1 MSRDA
6 LVVGIDCYQHLP
18 NLQAPARDAESVA
31 QCFESFGECR
41 VLRMPEVIR
50 AQKPAVHHQ
59 GLVTTQMLE
68 TALIRLFK
76 PSGKNVPQTA
86 IFYYSGHGLQ
96 RNAGI
101 QEGYLATSDANP
113 TTGNYGLSLHWL
125 RRLLQESP
133 VRQRV
138 ILLDCCNS
146 GEFFNALEADPGA
159 KAGTDRLFMAASRE
173 YEEAYESLEGNHS
186 VFTQALLTA
195 LNPYNIKG
203 GLVNGHSL
211 TDQVNRQLKGELQQ
225 PLFESSGAEIVLTRT
240 SGSAQAV
247 PSPGRSTLDRLKGW
261 RYRFC
266 PFPGLAPFEMHHA
279 DLFFGREAI
288 TQSLINQTQSAPFCA
303 LVGASGI
310 GKTSILQ
317 AGLRASLVKP
327 RANVR
332 SQWQVRY
339 LSLGSAPL
347 QDLATAFVDDHSVG
361 ISRAEQLQRAE
372 QLLRQGVGGFM
383 QLLQALVE
391 TSMGSDTHMVLI
403 VDQLEALFSSTVP
416 DIDRQLVM
424 DCLTAAARQDRLPF
438 HLVVG
443 LRTSA
448 CDHLEA
454 FPVFQTLVDTHS
466 LEVPAMT
473 YDQLK
478 ATIVGPLDKMELG
491 YDANLVYTLLLDV
504 VGAPGDLASLQMAL
518 KTLWYERESDP
529 DAQTG
534 PRLTLNAYA
543 QMGGIRRLLSQRA
556 SDVYETLPPM
566 EQAIARRIFLS
577 LCELG
582 DGTTLTRRQVQL
594 PELVTATFSQE
605 QVQGVLDTLT
615 AARLVV
621 AQTQTQ
627 THFDVAHES
636 LVRTWPLIQE
646 WLHGSHSQ
654 IRHQRT
660 LEAAAQEWHQQQRP
674 NHPDYFLTKSRLLE
688 AKAFR
693 AKNREALSLQAEDYL
708 QACETYAQRSHRKVY
723 LMRLLIPLSM
733 ATGMLTAYSH
743 SLLTQPSMGLVTASA
758 RVSTME
764 EGPTFQLVAPE
775 PSPRP
780 ELPVGSLGSPQMGM
794 ARTDIVQRASSR
806 LALGQWQAAPTG
818 PLREATPALLS
829 VLEQGHHS
837 IQSWSRQG
845 QGATSPPSSAPALGE
860 GLQGN
865 TYPHHQVVDPVAQLD
880 SPDNPDVIIQIWCTR
895 QATPTCFTSTAPR
908 PTP

>member
-31 QCFESFGECR
+31 QCFENFGECR

-76 PSGKNVPQTA
+76 PAGKNVPQTA

-113 TTGNYGLSLHWL
+113 ATGNYGLSLHWL

-186 VFTQALLTA
+186 VFTKALLTA
-195 LNPYNIKG
+195 LNPYNIDS

-240 SGSAQAV
+240 SHSAQAI
-247 PSPGRSTLDRLKGW
+247 SSSGRSTLDRLKGW

-279 DLFFGREAI
+279 DLFFGREGI
-288 TQSLINQTQSAPFCA
+288 TQSLINQTQTAPFCA

-317 AGLRASLVKP
+317 AGLMASLTKP
-327 RANVR
+327 RANAHR
-332 SQWQVRY
+332 QWQVRY
-339 LSLGSAPL
+339 LSLGSGPL

-361 ISRAEQLQRAE
+361 IHRAEQLRRAE

-383 QLLQALVE
+383 QLLQAMAGM
-391 TSMGSDTHMVLI
+391 SRGGDTHTVLI
-403 VDQLEALFSSTVP
+403 VDQLEALFTSTVP
-416 DIDRQLVM
+416 ETDRQLVM
-424 DCLTAAARQDRLPF
+424 DCLTAAACQDRLPF

-443 LRTSA
+443 LRTSGH
-448 CDHLEA
+448 DHLGA
-454 FPVFQTLVDTHS
+454 FPAFQTLVDSHS
-466 LEVPAMT
+466 LVVPAMT

-491 YDANLVYTLLLDV
+491 YDANLIYTLLLDV

-518 KTLWYERESDP
+518 KALWHERDTDSHS
-529 DAQTG
+529 QTG
-534 PRLTLNAYA
+534 PRLTLDAYA

-556 SDVYETLPPM
+556 SDVYETLTTV
-566 EQAIARRIFLS
+566 EQVIARRIFLS

-594 PELVTATFSQE
+594 PELVTDTFSQE
-605 QVQGVLDTLT
+605 QVKGVLDILT

-621 AQTQTQ
+621 AQNQ
-627 THFDVAHES
+627 THFDIVHES
-636 LVRTWPLIQE
+636 LVRTWPLLQG
-646 WLHGSHSQ
+646 WLHGTHGQ

-660 LEAAAQEWHQQQRP
+660 LEAAAQEWQQQQRP

-693 AKNREALSLQAEDYL
+693 AKHRDALSRQAEDYL
-708 QACETYAQRSHRKVY
+708 LACETYAQRSHRKVY

-743 SLLTQPSMGLVTASA
+743 NLITQPSMGLTT
-758 RVSTME
+758 VSSPGLTSQDR
-764 EGPTFQLVAPE
+764 PAFQLVAPE
-775 PSPRP
+775 LPAPS
-780 ELPVGSLGSPQMGM
+780 ELPVGSLGSPQAGM
-794 ARTDIVQRASSR
+794 AGTSILQQASSR
-806 LALGQWQAAPTG
+806 LSSGQLQAVSG
-818 PLREATPALLS
+818 PLYGSTPALLAA
-829 VLEQGHHS
+829 LEQGHHS
-837 IQSWSRQG
+837 IQPWSRQG
-845 QGATSPPSSAPALGE
+845 QGSIS
-860 GLQGN
+860 QGDHDP
-865 TYPHHQVVDPVAQLD
+865 YHQVVDPVAQLD
-880 SPDNPDVIIQIWCTR
+880 SPDNPDVIIQVWCTR
-895 QATPTCFTSTAPR
+895 QATPTCFTSTVPR